1 MKRSCY
7 PLAATLAVL
16 LTGLAAP
23 ARAQGVPFG
32 GPTYN
37 PPVNPI
43 LNLNRQGSLPGINYF
58 NLVQPQIQFGSSINQ
73 LQQQAGQLQ
82 SEITGAGNAAGL
94 VTGHPVAFGNLSH
107 YYAFRGLAGVSG
119 GGLVG
124 GFGFGQGGLQGGFS
138 GGGGGGFN
146 RPGQV
151 GGQGGASQTGG
162 YR

>member
-7 PLAATLAVL
+7 ALAATLAVL

-23 ARAQGVPFG
+23 ARAQGIPFG

-43 LNLNRQGSLPGINYF
+43 LNLNRLGSPPGINYF

-73 LQQQAGQLQ
+73 LQLQTGQLQ
-82 SEITGAGNAAGL
+82 SDITAVGTGAVLA
-94 VTGHPVAFGNLSH
+94 TGHPVAFGNLSH

-119 GGLVG
+119 GAVG
-124 GFGFGQGGLQGGFS
+124 GFGFGGQGGLS
-138 GGGGGGFN
+138 GGAGGGFN
-146 RPGQV
+146 RPG
-151 GGQGGASQTGG
+151 GGASSGV
-162 YR
+162 R